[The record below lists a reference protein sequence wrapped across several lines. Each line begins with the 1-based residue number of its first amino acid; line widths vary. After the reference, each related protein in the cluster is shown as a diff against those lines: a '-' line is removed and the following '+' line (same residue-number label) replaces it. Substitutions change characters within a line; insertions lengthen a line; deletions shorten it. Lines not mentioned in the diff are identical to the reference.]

1 MLKRKRRCKAANK
14 RGEPCGFPPL
24 TDSELCW
31 AHDPENEEAAQEAR
45 RLGGVRRKR
54 ETTLAG
60 AYEFGGILADGGLAR
75 YIEIAAFDS
84 LALDAGHAKIR
95 TMVAVAQ
102 VAEKVLKTE
111 ELERRLAELEEILR
125 DQIKEAS
132 KR

>member
-1 MLKRKRRCKAANK
+1 MARCCRCDCRGNPMLKRKRRCKAANK

-24 TDSELCW
+24 TDSDLCW

-60 AYEFGGILADGGLAR
+60 AYEFGGILADGGVAR

-95 TMVAVAQ
+95 T
-102 VAEKVLKTE
+102 
-111 ELERRLAELEEILR
+111 
-125 DQIKEAS
+125 
-132 KR
+132 